1 MDQLRLNVETP
12 YQVTPLPLSIG
23 QAVHRITI
31 STDKDTA
38 RVTLDPNSC
47 GLDSVGDTT
56 GCTRIGTRTFE
67 AKLSLVEERDG
78 KHLFALEPR
87 EPEMPSLR
95 LVLYPERY
103 GPDMSVRLL
112 VLDAAGTIKGVVALE
127 QLPST

>member
-1 MDQLRLNVETP
+1 MDQLQLNVDTP
-12 YQVTPLPLSIG
+12 YQVMPLPLSSG
-23 QAVHRITI
+23 QAIHRITI
-31 STDKDTA
+31 STDQGMA
-38 RVTLDPNSC
+38 RVTLDPNRC

-78 KHLFALEPR
+78 KRLFALEPQ
-87 EPEMPSLR
+87 EAEMPSLR
-95 LVLYPERY
+95 LVLHPERC
-103 GPDMSVRLL
+103 GPDVSVRLL